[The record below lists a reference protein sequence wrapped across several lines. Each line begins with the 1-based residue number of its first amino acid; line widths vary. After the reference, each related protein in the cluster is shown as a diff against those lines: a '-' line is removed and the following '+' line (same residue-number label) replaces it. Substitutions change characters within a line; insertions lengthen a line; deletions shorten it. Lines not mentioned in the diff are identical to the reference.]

1 MPEPTLR
8 VEELRKEFGGL
19 VALDDATF
27 AVEEGRIQ
35 AIIGPNGAGKTTLFN
50 LISGI
55 YPATA
60 GRVYFKGRC
69 IDDLSPHMRAAAGI
83 ARTFQNVLLFEN
95 MSVIENV
102 MLGRHIR
109 TRAGFLQSAFSLPS
123 TRREEEEIFL
133 RAIQYLN
140 LVGLGQ
146 FAERPAGSLPFGQ
159 KRLVAIA
166 RALATE
172 PELLLLDE
180 PGAGLNVLEKQGL
193 MELVQRVRE
202 LGTTVLLVE
211 HDMSFVMRL
220 AEWVLVLDHGQK
232 IAEGPPAQVQRDQQV
247 IKAYLGDESIG

>member
-1 MPEPTLR
+1 MQKPILQ
-8 VEELRKEFGGL
+8 VVNLRKEFGGL

-27 AVEEGRIQ
+27 DVEPGQIL

-50 LISGI
+50 VISGV
-55 YPATA
+55 YPATG

-69 IDDLSPHMRAAAGI
+69 IDGLPPHARALAGI

-102 MLGRHIR
+102 MLGRHVR
-109 TRAGFLQSAFSLPS
+109 SRAGFLQSALFLPT
-123 TRREEEEIFL
+123 TRREEEEISL
-133 RAIQYLN
+133 RATQYLN

-146 FAERPAGSLPFGQ
+146 FAHYPAASLPFGQ

-172 PELLLLDE
+172 PEVLLLDE
-180 PGAGLNVLEKQGL
+180 PGAGLNVLEKQEL
-193 MELVQRVRE
+193 MELIQRVRE

-211 HDMSFVMRL
+211 HDMGFVMRM
-220 AEWVLVLDHGQK
+220 ADWVVVLDLGQK
-232 IAEGPPAQVQRDQQV
+232 IAEGPPAHIQRHGRV
-247 IKAYLGDESIG
+247 IKAYLGEEGV